1 MEDIKTQETAAETKQ
16 EPSAGAATEK
26 NNEALFK
33 MLDDILEKRSDGIVK
48 NILKT
53 NGVEDDTELKSLLS
67 EYKSNKATK
76 NKAIDDEL
84 ANLKRENAELSQK
97 IKMGER
103 KSVIAKAASELNI
116 SADNMKY
123 VEKLADLSNIE
134 KDGQFDIEAIKT
146 AFQSV
151 IDEIPA
157 FKTETTKTE
166 TETGFVKVGGKKTE
180 QTKDELEANRIR
192 KLMGLPELKK

>member
-1 MEDIKTQETAAETKQ
+1 MEDIKTQDTAAETKQ
-16 EPSAGAATEK
+16 EPSAGTVTDDK

-33 MLDDILEKRSDGIVK
+33 MLDDILAKRSDGIVK
-48 NILKT
+48 NILKG
-53 NGVEDDTELKSLLS
+53 NGVEDDEELKSLLN

-76 NKAIDDEL
+76 SKAVDEEL
-84 ANLKRENAELSQK
+84 AALKRANEELTQK
-97 IKMGER
+97 IKMSER
-103 KSVIAKAASELNI
+103 NSVIAKAASELNI

-134 KDGQFDIEAIKT
+134 KDGQFDVEAVKA

-151 IDEIPA
+151 IDEVPA
-157 FKTETTKTE
+157 FKSEIKQE
-166 TETGFVKVGGKKTE
+166 QDTGFVKVGGKKTE